1 MDPIWLLVILI
12 LLVLFS
18 SISIVAALRR
28 IADATEQAAAHLE
41 SLAAA
46 SGPKVRPLPGG

>member
-1 MDPIWLLVILI
+1 MDFIWLLVILI

-18 SISIVAALRR
+18 SISIVPALRR
-28 IADATEQAAAHLE
+28 IADATGQAASHLE

-46 SGPKVRPLPGG
+46 SGPKISP